1 MLSNFFQIFLLIS
14 PVFLLIILGNFLR
27 RIKVPDISFWE
38 INDKLCYWVLIP
50 ALLFHYISQI
60 NLSSEMLYSYSIIIY
75 VGFFIAILNVLI
87 LGKLLGYPPE
97 RWTSILQGAVR
108 QNAFIALAITG
119 SLFGDEGLKIASIFM
134 LIYVPSINI
143 IIVTTMVMNF
153 GQSKKNVSNN
163 EFITVFVE
171 LSKNP
176 FILAMITGLIFSI
189 IQSEKFAR
197 IIGTGSY
204 LPPKIVTNFDLE
216 KTLDTSDEWI
226 TARTGI
232 KERRIVT
239 DQNTCDLAFEA
250 SIKALAM
257 AELKPDDIDLI
268 ILSTTTPDKIFPA
281 TATILQN
288 RLGAIC
294 PAFDLQAVCAGFVF
308 ALTTAQQ
315 YIENGAAKNILVVGS
330 ETMSR
335 IVDWNDR
342 STAILFADGAGAVI
356 LSADN
361 NTGIKH
367 SKLYSDG
374 NYLSS
379 LHVNNNRINE
389 LGTIEMEGNEVF
401 KIAVNKLSEVAEETL
416 TDCNMTSEDIHWMV
430 PHQANIRIINAIAK
444 RIKLPLDKV
453 ILTLD
458 KHGNTSAASI
468 PLALDTGVRDGRIK
482 KGDTLLFEGIG
493 GGFSW
498 GSILLEY

>member
-1 MLSNFFQIFLLIS
+1 M
-14 PVFLLIILGNFLR
+14 
-27 RIKVPDISFWE
+27 K
-38 INDKLCYWVLIP
+38 
-50 ALLFHYISQI
+50 
-60 NLSSEMLYSYSIIIY
+60 
-75 VGFFIAILNVLI
+75 
-87 LGKLLGYPPE
+87 
-97 RWTSILQGAVR
+97 
-108 QNAFIALAITG
+108 
-119 SLFGDEGLKIASIFM
+119 
-134 LIYVPSINI
+134 
-143 IIVTTMVMNF
+143 
-153 GQSKKNVSNN
+153 
-163 EFITVFVE
+163 
-171 LSKNP
+171 
-176 FILAMITGLIFSI
+176 
-189 IQSEKFAR
+189 KFAR

-204 LPPKIVTNFDLE
+204 LPPKVVTNFDLE

-239 DQNTCDLAFEA
+239 DQNTCDLALEA
-250 SIKALAM
+250 SIKALSM
-257 AELKPDDIDLI
+257 AELKPEDIDLI

-288 RLGAIC
+288 RLGASC

-498 GSILLEY
+498 GSVLLEY

>member
-1 MLSNFFQIFLLIS
+1 M
-14 PVFLLIILGNFLR
+14 
-27 RIKVPDISFWE
+27 K
-38 INDKLCYWVLIP
+38 
-50 ALLFHYISQI
+50 
-60 NLSSEMLYSYSIIIY
+60 
-75 VGFFIAILNVLI
+75 
-87 LGKLLGYPPE
+87 
-97 RWTSILQGAVR
+97 
-108 QNAFIALAITG
+108 
-119 SLFGDEGLKIASIFM
+119 
-134 LIYVPSINI
+134 
-143 IIVTTMVMNF
+143 
-153 GQSKKNVSNN
+153 
-163 EFITVFVE
+163 
-171 LSKNP
+171 
-176 FILAMITGLIFSI
+176 
-189 IQSEKFAR
+189 KFAR

-204 LPPKIVTNFDLE
+204 LPPKVVTNFDLE

-239 DQNTCDLAFEA
+239 DQNTCDLALEA
-250 SIKALAM
+250 SIKALSM
-257 AELKPDDIDLI
+257 AELKPEDIDLI

-281 TATILQN
+281 TATMLQN
-288 RLGAIC
+288 RLGASC

-374 NYLSS
+374 SYLSS

-416 TDCNMTSEDIHWMV
+416 TDCNMTSEDIDWMV

-498 GSILLEY
+498 GSVLLEY

>member
-1 MLSNFFQIFLLIS
+1 M
-14 PVFLLIILGNFLR
+14 
-27 RIKVPDISFWE
+27 K
-38 INDKLCYWVLIP
+38 
-50 ALLFHYISQI
+50 
-60 NLSSEMLYSYSIIIY
+60 
-75 VGFFIAILNVLI
+75 
-87 LGKLLGYPPE
+87 
-97 RWTSILQGAVR
+97 
-108 QNAFIALAITG
+108 
-119 SLFGDEGLKIASIFM
+119 
-134 LIYVPSINI
+134 
-143 IIVTTMVMNF
+143 
-153 GQSKKNVSNN
+153 
-163 EFITVFVE
+163 
-171 LSKNP
+171 
-176 FILAMITGLIFSI
+176 
-189 IQSEKFAR
+189 KFAR

-204 LPPKIVTNFDLE
+204 LPPKVVTNFDLE

-239 DQNTCDLAFEA
+239 DQNTCDLAVEA
-250 SIKALAM
+250 SIKALSM
-257 AELKPDDIDLI
+257 AKLEPEDIDLI

-288 RLGAIC
+288 RLGASC

>member
-1 MLSNFFQIFLLIS
+1 M
-14 PVFLLIILGNFLR
+14 
-27 RIKVPDISFWE
+27 
-38 INDKLCYWVLIP
+38 
-50 ALLFHYISQI
+50 
-60 NLSSEMLYSYSIIIY
+60 
-75 VGFFIAILNVLI
+75 
-87 LGKLLGYPPE
+87 
-97 RWTSILQGAVR
+97 
-108 QNAFIALAITG
+108 
-119 SLFGDEGLKIASIFM
+119 
-134 LIYVPSINI
+134 
-143 IIVTTMVMNF
+143 
-153 GQSKKNVSNN
+153 KN
-163 EFITVFVE
+163 
-171 LSKNP
+171 
-176 FILAMITGLIFSI
+176 
-189 IQSEKFAR
+189 FAR
-197 IIGTGSY
+197 ITGTGSY

-239 DQNTCDLAFEA
+239 NESTCDLAEKA
-250 SIKALAM
+250 SLNALSM
-257 AELKPDDIDLI
+257 AEIDPQDIDLI

-281 TATILQN
+281 TATMLQN
-288 RLGAIC
+288 RLGASC

-308 ALTTAQQ
+308 AMSTAQQ
-315 YIENGAAKNILVVGS
+315 FIENGSAKNILVVGS
-330 ETMSR
+330 ETMSK
-335 IVDWNDR
+335 IVDWKDR
-342 STAILFADGAGAVI
+342 STAILFADGAGAVV
-356 LSADN
+356 LSADQN
-361 NTGIKH
+361 KGIRH

-416 TDCNMTSEDIHWMV
+416 TECNMTSEEIDWMV

-444 RIKLPLDKV
+444 RIKLPLDKI

-468 PLALDTGVRDGRIK
+468 PLALDEGVRDGRIK

-498 GSILLEY
+498 GSILTEF

>member
-1 MLSNFFQIFLLIS
+1 M
-14 PVFLLIILGNFLR
+14 
-27 RIKVPDISFWE
+27 K
-38 INDKLCYWVLIP
+38 
-50 ALLFHYISQI
+50 
-60 NLSSEMLYSYSIIIY
+60 
-75 VGFFIAILNVLI
+75 
-87 LGKLLGYPPE
+87 
-97 RWTSILQGAVR
+97 
-108 QNAFIALAITG
+108 
-119 SLFGDEGLKIASIFM
+119 
-134 LIYVPSINI
+134 
-143 IIVTTMVMNF
+143 
-153 GQSKKNVSNN
+153 
-163 EFITVFVE
+163 
-171 LSKNP
+171 
-176 FILAMITGLIFSI
+176 
-189 IQSEKFAR
+189 KFAR

-204 LPPKIVTNFDLE
+204 LPPKVVTNFDLE

-239 DQNTCDLAFEA
+239 DQNTCDLALEA
-250 SIKALAM
+250 SIKALSM
-257 AELKPDDIDLI
+257 SELKPEDIDLI

-288 RLGAIC
+288 RIGASC

-308 ALTTAQQ
+308 ALKTAQQ

>member
-1 MLSNFFQIFLLIS
+1 M
-14 PVFLLIILGNFLR
+14 
-27 RIKVPDISFWE
+27 K
-38 INDKLCYWVLIP
+38 
-50 ALLFHYISQI
+50 
-60 NLSSEMLYSYSIIIY
+60 
-75 VGFFIAILNVLI
+75 
-87 LGKLLGYPPE
+87 
-97 RWTSILQGAVR
+97 
-108 QNAFIALAITG
+108 
-119 SLFGDEGLKIASIFM
+119 
-134 LIYVPSINI
+134 
-143 IIVTTMVMNF
+143 
-153 GQSKKNVSNN
+153 
-163 EFITVFVE
+163 
-171 LSKNP
+171 
-176 FILAMITGLIFSI
+176 
-189 IQSEKFAR
+189 KFAR
-197 IIGTGSY
+197 ITGTGSY

-216 KTLDTSDEWI
+216 KTLNTSDDWI

-239 DQNTCDLAFEA
+239 DENTCDLALEA
-250 SIKALAM
+250 SLNALSM
-257 AELKPDDIDLI
+257 AELNPEDIDLI
-268 ILSTTTPDKIFPA
+268 ILATTTPDKIFPA

-288 RLGAIC
+288 RLGASC